1 MTTQEALH
9 KATEVGYHLHGTDAT
24 VKERRS
30 SSRVGVQAI
39 FLDPIFWF
47 ALDPIFWFALGWA
60 LGWHEQQGGGY
71 DQWWRDPWHRCV
83 DCVAE
88 GKTPD
93 EFFKTLA

>member
-9 KATEVGYHLHGTDAT
+9 KATEVGYHRHGTDAT
-24 VKERRS
+24 AKESQS
-30 SSRVGVQAI
+30 SARVGVQ
-39 FLDPIFWF
+39 DMV
-47 ALDPIFWFALGWA
+47 LDPIFWFALGWA

-88 GKTPD
+88 GKTPA